1 MFASLVLL
9 CLVGTGQ
16 AQEVVCSIP
25 IGDRRVTAIRGL
37 ELGDS
42 VFISFTHAA
51 PVTER
56 YNEHEESYWL
66 SPSGRINRV
75 DLPEMKDHVLA
86 AVTGSGYYYFFGQ
99 DKKSTFLR
107 CIKIDSLT
115 GQKSLLPGQLV
126 IPGRILASL
135 VDQDLYLMWVE
146 KENYV
151 IKIVRLREME
161 IIEEK
166 QFSLSFPAFK
176 SNSDY
181 VPFVDMERSPRIEDF
196 PHKTK
201 VFKQGREIHMVW
213 DDRGDGLETEKRTF
227 KTTVCKL
234 DLETGKV
241 SNKAFFCDHWNFS
254 STVIDNYLVRSVVGK
269 EVQFYNLSLNKLE
282 YTMPYV
288 DEKQKGAFLYYRI
301 GRNRAVRMEDS
312 KYAPGGHLLGI
323 RRGGEGDFSMIVGGS
338 TIDKVHVP
346 LVVVPVTLIITP
358 SMNVPLRNLVE
369 EGYTSVYGYYRGD
382 FTTGFKIDPNPGWVR
397 KAIDDHE
404 IAQIKNG
411 TRYEKKAYL
420 PVEDGVVAIYH
431 ERDAKE
437 LKIIMFKH
445 PQPAAIK

>member
-1 MFASLVLL
+1 
-9 CLVGTGQ
+9 
-16 AQEVVCSIP
+16 
-25 IGDRRVTAIRGL
+25 
-37 ELGDS
+37 
-42 VFISFTHAA
+42 
-51 PVTER
+51 
-56 YNEHEESYWL
+56 
-66 SPSGRINRV
+66 
-75 DLPEMKDHVLA
+75 
-86 AVTGSGYYYFFGQ
+86 
-99 DKKSTFLR
+99 
-107 CIKIDSLT
+107 
-115 GQKSLLPGQLV
+115 
-126 IPGRILASL
+126 
-135 VDQDLYLMWVE
+135 
-146 KENYV
+146 
-151 IKIVRLREME
+151 
-161 IIEEK
+161 
-166 QFSLSFPAFK
+166 
-176 SNSDY
+176 
-181 VPFVDMERSPRIEDF
+181 
-196 PHKTK
+196 
-201 VFKQGREIHMVW
+201 MVW

-269 EVQFYNLSLNKLE
+269 EVQFYNLGLNKLE
-282 YTMPYV
+282 YTMPYG

-323 RRGGEGDFSMIVGGS
+323 RHGGDGDFSMIVGGS

-431 ERDAKE
+431 ERDSKE
-437 LKIIMFKH
+437 LKIVMFKH